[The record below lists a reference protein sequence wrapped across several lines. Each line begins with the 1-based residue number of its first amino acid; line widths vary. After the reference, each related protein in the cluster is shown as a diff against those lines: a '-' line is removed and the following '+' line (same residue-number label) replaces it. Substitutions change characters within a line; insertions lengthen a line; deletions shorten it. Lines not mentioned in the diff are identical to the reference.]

1 MSEILS
7 INELVREAQR
17 AYQGGN
23 YSHAARSFE
32 AAANGLSSQ
41 GNLLEAAEQH
51 NNSCVAYLQ
60 AGDAQAAVTAVERTV
75 EVFAAAGDARRH
87 GLALG
92 NLGSALEAVGRLDEA
107 ALAYQRSAEALR
119 DSGETQMRLHVLQA
133 LSALQLRT
141 GRQLQALATMQA
153 GLNGVEKLTA
163 QQHLLKKILDL
174 PFKMLGR

>member
-7 INELVREAQR
+7 VQELVKEAQG
-17 AYQGGN
+17 AYQGGD
-23 YSHAARSFE
+23 YLRAARTFE
-32 AAANGLSSQ
+32 AAANALNAQ
-41 GNLLEAAEQH
+41 GNSLEAAEQQ

-60 AGDAQAAVTAVERTV
+60 AGESQAAVTAVERTV
-75 EVFAAAGDARRH
+75 EVFAAAGDVRRQ

-92 NLGSALEAVGRLDEA
+92 NLGSALDAAGRLDEA

-119 DSGETQMRLHVLQA
+119 DTGETQMRLHVLQS

-153 GLNGVEKLTA
+153 GLNGAGKLTV
-163 QQHLLKKILDL
+163 QQRMLKKILDI

>member
-7 INELVREAQR
+7 IKELVKEAQR
-17 AYQGGN
+17 AYQGGD
-23 YSHAARSFE
+23 YLLAARTFE
-32 AAANGLSSQ
+32 AAANALTAQ
-41 GNLLEAAEQH
+41 GNLLEAAEQQ
-51 NNSCVAYLQ
+51 NNACVAYLQ
-60 AGDAQAAVTAVERTV
+60 AGESQAAVAAVERTV
-75 EVFAAAGDARRH
+75 EVFAAAGDVRRQ

-92 NLGSALEAVGRLDEA
+92 NLGSALEAAGRLDEA

-119 DSGETQMRLHVLQA
+119 DTGETQMRLHVLQS

-153 GLNGVEKLTA
+153 GLNGAGKLTV
-163 QQHLLKKILDL
+163 QQRMLKKILDI